1 MMYDI
6 VNLPV
11 EMQRHFSNEAKSLL
25 TGLLNREPARRLG
38 STSTDASDIMGHAF
52 FRDINWKDLR
62 DRKVP
67 APYKPI
73 VTSGH
78 DTRNIDKMFTNEKP
92 AETPEATMPKSA
104 ARKTQFGGFTYNKD
118 NLNRQG
124 GKE

>member
-1 MMYDI
+1 
-6 VNLPV
+6 
-11 EMQRHFSNEAKSLL
+11 
-25 TGLLNREPARRLG
+25 
-38 STSTDASDIMGHAF
+38 MGHAF
-52 FRDINWKDLR
+52 FRDINWRDLR

-118 NLNRQG
+118 NLGRQG
-124 GKE
+124 GKEWNQKTKYHPINQILEFISWGFGVLGFWGFGEIFDF